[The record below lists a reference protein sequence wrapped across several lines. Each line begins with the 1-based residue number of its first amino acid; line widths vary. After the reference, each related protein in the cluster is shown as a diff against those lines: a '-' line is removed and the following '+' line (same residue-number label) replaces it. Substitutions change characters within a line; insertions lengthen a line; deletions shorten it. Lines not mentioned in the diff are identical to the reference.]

1 MNRPFPFSRSVSS
14 VTPGGEAES
23 SSKPVFAPPVRSNGF
38 RADRALVGLAEVF
51 TRRVV
56 EPALG
61 GRKVWNEGL
70 GEVVEQAVAD
80 SKISTAL
87 ITPVD
92 IARALGFLKSK
103 GRR

>member
-1 MNRPFPFSRSVSS
+1 MNRPFPFSRDESS
-14 VTPGGEAES
+14 VTPGGEAAS
-23 SSKPVFAPPVRSNGF
+23 SSEPVFAPPVRSNGF

-61 GRKVWNEGL
+61 RKVWNGGL

-92 IARALGFLKSK
+92 IARALGFLKPK